1 MEPDTEILDTLD
13 SSPSMPDTPR
23 AVIVALAQ
31 AALGIAVAF
40 GLDLTVEQQQAILGL
55 VTALAVAIPLSDAW
69 IRHGRAGYFAAVD
82 QAKVIARSQG
92 EQQ

>member
-1 MEPDTEILDTLD
+1 MTESEETFQDQT
-13 SSPSMPDTPR
+13 PNMPDTPR

-31 AALGIAVAF
+31 AAVGVAVAF
-40 GLDLTVEQQQAILGL
+40 GLDMTVEQQQAILGL
-55 VTALAVAIPLSDAW
+55 VTALAVALPLADAW

-82 QAKVIARSQG
+82 QARVIASSQG